1 MKGVKNPYIRHGELS
16 AGQLKVLQF
25 IAACIES
32 GLPPSRAEI
41 TEHFEWTSPNA
52 AQTYLKHLERN
63 GFLELAKGKVARGIK
78 LTPLAVETLAL
89 DNVH

>member
-1 MKGVKNPYIRHGELS
+1 MKGVKNARVQHGKLTK
-16 AGQLKVLQF
+16 GQRKVLEF
-25 IAACIES
+25 VCSCIDS

-63 GFLELAKGKVARGIK
+63 GFLELAAGKVARGIK
-78 LTPLAVETLAL
+78 LTPLAMETLKAPA
-89 DNVH
+89 